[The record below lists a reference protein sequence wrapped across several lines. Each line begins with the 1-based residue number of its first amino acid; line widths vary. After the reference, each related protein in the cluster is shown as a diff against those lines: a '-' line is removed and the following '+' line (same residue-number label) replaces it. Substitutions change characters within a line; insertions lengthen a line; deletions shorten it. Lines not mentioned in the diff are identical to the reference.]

1 MAKFKITKQ
10 DVIDVI
16 KKRWWI
22 MLIELGVLG
31 VILLFDLLTKKYA
44 VEFLSTQSGW
54 SYPLME
60 GFIHLTYTENT
71 GAGFGMFSDNTT
83 ALTVITAIVIA
94 GILIY
99 LIIAQKETM
108 WLRIPLIFIA
118 GGGIGNLVDRIALG
132 YVRDFIKFAFWDE
145 FAIFNIADAFV
156 TVGVFMLIIV
166 LIVMLVQEGKK
177 NRKAFEEEQ
186 ANKPAETLSDPLDN
200 PIPLNPMMSSPND
213 YTFEESTES
222 AANTVGESN
231 SGNAEAGSP
240 SDARQDADDSD
251 DPNIINNA
259 NAVDSVSDSIIDS
272 VSDSIIDSDS
282 DSIENSTNIP
292 DNNAG
297 NSAVSY
303 TIAESGKTSASET
316 DGE

>member
-1 MAKFKITKQ
+1 
-10 DVIDVI
+10 
-16 KKRWWI
+16 

-44 VEFLSTQSGW
+44 VEFLSTKSGW

-71 GAGFGMFSDNTT
+71 GAGFGMFSGNTT

-94 GILIY
+94 GILVY

-108 WLRIPLIFIA
+108 WLRVPLLFIV

-213 YTFEESTES
+213 YTFDESADSDNTVLENNSDSTES
-222 AANTVGESN
+222 DSQ
-231 SGNAEAGSP
+231 
-240 SDARQDADDSD
+240 SDAQQNADDSD
-251 DPNIINNA
+251 DQNSINDDNATGSSNI
-259 NAVDSVSDSIIDS
+259 S
-272 VSDSIIDSDS
+272 
-282 DSIENSTNIP
+282 
-292 DNNAG
+292 DNNAE

-303 TIAESGKTSASET
+303 TIAESVKASSDEA